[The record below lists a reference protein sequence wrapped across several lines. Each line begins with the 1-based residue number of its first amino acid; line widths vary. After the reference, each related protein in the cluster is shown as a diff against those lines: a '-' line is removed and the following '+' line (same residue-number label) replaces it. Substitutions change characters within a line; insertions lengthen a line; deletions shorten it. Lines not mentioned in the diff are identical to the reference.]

1 MTDVPN
7 DGMETPESGSGV
19 PEPEDATEDL
29 EAESSSA
36 DLVPDDLSSLDD
48 TPPAQE
54 STTELSVEDLVIS
67 LESVSGERDQY
78 LDALRRVQAEFEN
91 YKKAIAKRTADER
104 ERANDRIVNELLP
117 VLDACDGA
125 VANGGEQVLPVRN
138 QLLAAL
144 ERHGL
149 ERSDPAGKPFDPEEH
164 EAVMHEDSD
173 EVEGP
178 TVAEVLRPGYLW
190 KGRVV
195 RPAMVRVK
203 G

>member
-7 DGMETPESGSGV
+7 DGTETPEPNSGV
-19 PEPEDATEDL
+19 PHPEDVS
-29 EAESSSA
+29 EALDSDSSSP

-54 STTELSVEDLVIS
+54 RSTELSVEDLVIS

-125 VANGGEQVLPVRN
+125 VANGGEEVLPVRN

-149 ERSDPAGKPFDPEEH
+149 ERSDPSGKPFNPEEH

-173 EVEGP
+173 EVDGP

-190 KGRVV
+190 KGRVL

>member
-1 MTDVPN
+1 MTEVPN
-7 DGMETPESGSGV
+7 DGMETPESDSGV
-19 PEPEDATEDL
+19 PEPEDATENLD
-29 EAESSSA
+29 AESSSP

-48 TPPAQE
+48 TPPAPE
-54 STTELSVEDLVIS
+54 TTTELSVEDLVIS

-149 ERSDPAGKPFDPEEH
+149 ERSEPEGQPFNPEEH
-164 EAVMHEDSD
+164 EAVMHEASD

>member
-7 DGMETPESGSGV
+7 DGMETPESDSGV
-19 PEPEDATEDL
+19 PEPEDA
-29 EAESSSA
+29 AEELDRQGSPP
-36 DLVPDDLSSLDD
+36 DLVPDDLSGLDD
-48 TPPAQE
+48 TPPAPE
-54 STTELSVEDLVIS
+54 PSSDLSVEDLVIS
-67 LESVSGERDQY
+67 LESVSLERDQY

-91 YKKAIAKRTADER
+91 YKKAITKRTADER
-104 ERANDRIVNELLP
+104 ERANDRIINELLP

-125 VANGGEQVLPVRN
+125 VANGGEQVLPVRK

-144 ERHGL
+144 GRHGL

-178 TVAEVLRPGYLW
+178 IVVEVLRPGYLW
-190 KGRVV
+190 NGRVV

>member
-1 MTDVPN
+1 
-7 DGMETPESGSGV
+7 METPESDSGV
-19 PEPEDATEDL
+19 PEPEDATEHLD
-29 EAESSSA
+29 AESSSP

-54 STTELSVEDLVIS
+54 TTTELSVEDLVIS

-91 YKKAIAKRTADER
+91 YKKAIAKRAADER

-125 VANGGEQVLPVRN
+125 VANGGEQVVPVRN

-149 ERSDPAGKPFDPEEH
+149 ERSDPAGQPFDPEEH